1 MTQEKPVT
9 HGPERLL
16 EGKKRMQ
23 AIVTDEIT
31 AIREQ
36 IAQRIGAAPFQIW
49 FHHSTRVTVQDEQVR
64 IAAANSF
71 ICQWIQG
78 HFESAIIES
87 AQAVLDRRVSV
98 QYEVDASLSAAAKG
112 AEPSAASRPQI
123 AEVPASEPAP
133 EPRRGAAPLKLSLGT
148 FVVGAKNELAFNA
161 ASTVVGQEKSPF
173 NPLFYH
179 GGYGVGKTHL
189 LQGIC
194 NEIART
200 RRGAKWLYVSAEDF
214 ANQYVLALKTRR
226 LDAFRARFR
235 SLDVLAID
243 DIHFL
248 ANKNAMQEE
257 FLHTFNSI
265 DLAGKQIVLAS
276 DAHPKEISALCD
288 KLVNRFVSGM
298 VVRMEPPD
306 FETRKKIIQ
315 QRALELKKPLSDDVA
330 EFIARTV
337 SSNVRELEGALIK
350 LIAFAS
356 VSGGRMTLSAA
367 REVLADHILR
377 SDPVV
382 HTSDITS
389 AVAEY
394 FEVRPAD
401 IYSARKE
408 RTVSL
413 ARSMAM
419 YLTRRFTQMSFPEIG
434 RSMGN
439 KNHATV
445 ILACRKI
452 EEALDSNAELKWRCP
467 AGCRL
472 VLARDAVSELTE
484 KIS

>member
-1 MTQEKPVT
+1 
-9 HGPERLL
+9 
-16 EGKKRMQ
+16 MQ
-23 AIVTDEIT
+23 AIVTDEIA
-31 AIREQ
+31 AIFEQ
-36 IAQRIGAAPFQIW
+36 ISQRVGPAQFQIW
-49 FHHSTRVTVQDEQVR
+49 FRRSTRLTLQDNILHVS
-64 IAAANSF
+64 AANSF

-78 HFESAIIES
+78 HFESSILES
-87 AQAVLDRRVSV
+87 ARTVLGRKVSI
-98 QYEVDASLSAAAKG
+98 QYEVDASLTPAAKPSSHKSAARTTAV
-112 AEPSAASRPQI
+112 SATKKETGRTRA
-123 AEVPASEPAP
+123 
-133 EPRRGAAPLKLSLGT
+133 AAPLKLSLDT

-161 ASTVVGQEKSPF
+161 AKAVVQQEQSPF

-194 NEIART
+194 NAVVQSRPRAR
-200 RRGAKWLYVSAEDF
+200 WLYVSAEDF

-226 LDAFRARFR
+226 LDTFRSRFR

-248 ANKNAMQEE
+248 SNKNAMQEE

-265 DLAGKQIVLAS
+265 DLAGKQIILAS
-276 DAHPKEISALCD
+276 DAHPKEINALCE

-298 VVRMEPPD
+298 VVRIDPPD
-306 FETRKKIIQ
+306 FETRYRIVM
-315 QRALELKKPLSDDVA
+315 QRAKELNKPVSADVA
-330 EFIARTV
+330 EYVAQAIC
-337 SSNVRELEGALIK
+337 SNVRELEGALIK

-356 VSGGRMTLSAA
+356 VSGGQITPAA
-367 REVLADHILR
+367 AAEVLADHIVR
-377 SDPVV
+377 RDPVV

-389 AVAEY
+389 TVAE
-394 FEVRPAD
+394 FFGVRPVD
-401 IYSARKE
+401 IHSAKKE
-408 RTVSL
+408 RTISL

-452 EEALDSNAELKWRCP
+452 DEALEKNSELKWRC
-467 AGCRL
+467 AGGYRVVRAKDL
-472 VLARDAVSELTE
+472 VGELVE

>member
-1 MTQEKPVT
+1 M
-9 HGPERLL
+9 
-16 EGKKRMQ
+16 EGRTMQ
-23 AIVTDEIT
+23 ALVTDEIG

-36 IAQRIGAAPFQIW
+36 IAQRIGPAQFQIW
-49 FHHSTRVTVQDEQVR
+49 FRHSTRLVLQEDHLRVSS
-64 IAAANSF
+64 ANSF
-71 ICQWIQG
+71 IGQWIQG
-78 HFESAIIES
+78 HYEQAIAESAK
-87 AQAVLDRRVSV
+87 AVLSRSV
-98 QYEVDASLSAAAKG
+98 PIRYEVDPTLSAAARPAGKT
-112 AEPSAASRPQI
+112 AAG
-123 AEVPASEPAP
+123 PAP
-133 EPRRGAAPLKLSLGT
+133 APAEARPEAQHAAMRPAPAPLKLSLDT

-161 ASTVVGQEKSPF
+161 ARTVVGHEESPF

-200 RRGAKWLYVSAEDF
+200 RPSARWLYVSAEDF

-226 LDAFRARFR
+226 LDAFRSRFR
-235 SLDVLAID
+235 SLDLLAID

-276 DAHPKEISALCD
+276 DAHPKEIGALCE

-298 VVRMEPPD
+298 VVRIDPPD
-306 FETRKKIIQ
+306 FETRRRIIM
-315 QRALELKKPLSDDVA
+315 QRAQELKKPLSADVA
-330 EFIARTV
+330 EFVAQTV
-337 SSNVRELEGALIK
+337 CSNVRELEGALTR
-350 LIAFAS
+350 LLAYAS
-356 VSGGRMTLSAA
+356 VSGGRLTLAMA
-367 REVLADHILR
+367 REVLADHIVR

-382 HTSDITS
+382 HTSDIT
-389 AVAEY
+389 AATAE
-394 FEVRPAD
+394 FFGVRAAD
-401 IYSARKE
+401 IHSAKKE

-419 YLTRRFTQMSFPEIG
+419 YLTRRFTRMSFPEIG

-452 EEALDSNAELKWRCP
+452 DQAVEKNDELKWRTA
-467 AGCRL
+467 AGFRVMRAKD
-472 VLARDAVSELTE
+472 VLAELTE